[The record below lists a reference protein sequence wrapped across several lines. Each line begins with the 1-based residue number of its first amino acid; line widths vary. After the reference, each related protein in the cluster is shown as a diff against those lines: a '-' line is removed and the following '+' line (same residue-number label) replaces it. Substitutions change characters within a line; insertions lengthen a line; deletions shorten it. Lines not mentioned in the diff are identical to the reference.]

1 MGSIHPP
8 ADPLCKIDLLSHD
21 SKGYISS
28 RKMQAEMKKVQPELD
43 EIKKKYKDDF
53 LLQQQEMQRIHQEN
67 NINPLASVSSGCLP
81 MLVSCQFG
89 WRCIM

>member
-1 MGSIHPP
+1 MTQ
-8 ADPLCKIDLLSHD
+8 
-21 SKGYISS
+21 KGYISS

-53 LLQQQEMQRIHQEN
+53 LLQQQEMQRIYQEN

-81 MLVSCQFG
+81 MLVQLPVWLALYNVMLYSVE
-89 WRCIM
+89 IL